1 MEKFI
6 RKKEGRICI
15 IALIIVA
22 LLSLGAIAYLV
33 YDEFIKEEPREN
45 NEINNE
51 ENNQNNEQVKREEID
66 DETLSSLNSIIDNEL
81 YVLWNKDNIN
91 EITNQERLQVAL
103 LKLADFLNAIHYSY
117 LDTFTAIDLEEAFKQ
132 TSIGYLSLTHETI
145 HPFIKLSVFNEDGF
159 IYNEDEKIYTNAIFG
174 SGSSVI
180 QPYESLLKEAYYE
193 DGLYYIS
200 YQYIWTI
207 TPDIGPA
214 YYDLYYSY
222 SDAYNRE
229 NSYFSG
235 DDTTGEIKEYINNN
249 LDTIKENT
257 DTYNYVFEKDN
268 NNFVL
273 IDFSKGE

>member
-1 MEKFI
+1 M
-6 RKKEGRICI
+6 
-15 IALIIVA
+15 V
-22 LLSLGAIAYLV
+22 
-33 YDEFIKEEPREN
+33 
-45 NEINNE
+45 
-51 ENNQNNEQVKREEID
+51 
-66 DETLSSLNSIIDNEL
+66 
-81 YVLWNKDNIN
+81 
-91 EITNQERLQVAL
+91 
-103 LKLADFLNAIHYSY
+103 
-117 LDTFTAIDLEEAFKQ
+117 
-132 TSIGYLSLTHETI
+132 
-145 HPFIKLSVFNEDGF
+145 
-159 IYNEDEKIYTNAIFG
+159 YNEDEKIYTNAVFG

-193 DGLYYIS
+193 NGLYYIS

-214 YYDLYYSY
+214 HYDLYYSY
-222 SDAYNRE
+222 SDAYNHE

-273 IDFSKGE
+273 IDFSKGD

>member
-6 RKKEGRICI
+6 GKKEGRFYI
-15 IALIIVA
+15 IALVIVA
-22 LLSLGAIAYLV
+22 LLCFGTTGYLI
-33 YDEFIKEEPREN
+33 YDEFAKEDEVEN
-45 NEINNE
+45 ND
-51 ENNQNNEQVKREEID
+51 NNQTNEQVKREEID

>member
-6 RKKEGRICI
+6 GKKEGRFYI
-15 IALIIVA
+15 IALVIVA
-22 LLSLGAIAYLV
+22 LLCFGTIGYLI
-33 YDEFIKEEPREN
+33 YDEFAKEDEVEN
-45 NEINNE
+45 ND
-51 ENNQNNEQVKREEID
+51 NNQTNEQVKREEID
-66 DETLSSLNSIIDNEL
+66 DKTLSSLNSIIENEL
-81 YVLWNKDNIN
+81 YVLWNKENIN

-117 LDTFTAIDLEEAFKQ
+117 LDTFTAVDLEEAFKQ

-222 SDAYNRE
+222 SDAYNHG

-249 LDTIKENT
+249 LDIIKENT

>member
-6 RKKEGRICI
+6 GKKEGRIYI

-51 ENNQNNEQVKREEID
+51 ENNQNNEQVKRGEID

-117 LDTFTAIDLEEAFKQ
+117 LDTFTAVDLEEAFKQ

-159 IYNEDEKIYTNAIFG
+159 IYNEDEKIYTNAVFG

-193 DGLYYIS
+193 NGLYYIS

-222 SDAYNRE
+222 SDAYNHE

>member
-6 RKKEGRICI
+6 GKKEGRFYI
-15 IALIIVA
+15 IALVIVA
-22 LLSLGAIAYLV
+22 LLCFGTIGYLI
-33 YDEFIKEEPREN
+33 YDEIAKEDEVEN
-45 NEINNE
+45 ND
-51 ENNQNNEQVKREEID
+51 NNQTNEQVKREEID

-103 LKLADFLNAIHYSY
+103 LKLAVFLNAIHYSY

-159 IYNEDEKIYTNAIFG
+159 VYNADEKIYTNAIFG

-193 DGLYYIS
+193 YGLYYIS
-200 YQYIWTI
+200 YQ
-207 TPDIGPA
+207 
-214 YYDLYYSY
+214 
-222 SDAYNRE
+222 
-229 NSYFSG
+229 
-235 DDTTGEIKEYINNN
+235 
-249 LDTIKENT
+249 
-257 DTYNYVFEKDN
+257 
-268 NNFVL
+268 
-273 IDFSKGE
+273 